1 MNELTQSELEVI
13 LKDLEGWELKDDK
26 LTKLFKFKN
35 FREAMTFL
43 MRLAFEAEAMNHH
56 PEIENVYNKVRLSL
70 TTHDAG
76 NKVTEQDVAL
86 ARQVENLGLPYLKK

>member
-86 ARQVENLGLPYLKK
+86 ARQVEKLGLPYLKK

>member
-1 MNELTQSELEVI
+1 VI
-13 LKDLEGWELKDDK
+13 LNDLEGWELKDDK

-86 ARQVENLGLPYLKK
+86 ARQVEKLDLPYSKKQIT